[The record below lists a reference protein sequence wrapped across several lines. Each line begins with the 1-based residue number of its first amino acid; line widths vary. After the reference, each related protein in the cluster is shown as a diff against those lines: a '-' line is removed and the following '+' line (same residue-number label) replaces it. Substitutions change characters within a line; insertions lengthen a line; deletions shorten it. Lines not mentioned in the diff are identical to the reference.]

1 MGRMEQRSQ
10 GRSARAEP
18 PVGIIG
24 RSVARQHV
32 RAEPL
37 LPRRRDGADD
47 RSGAR
52 VRIQDPLV
60 PPRCGVVQDRR
71 PARQGRDLGLGV
83 GGLVEIQR
91 RGDRRH
97 PAKRRPEPTGGRA
110 ADHPFG
116 RPGRHPAAQPGSR
129 QGDVCRAALRH
140 SDHPRSGAP
149 RDHRQPCLGHRT
161 RLDGRHARAGQ
172 DGRRGGVVRRSV
184 LGLLEGRA
192 GLQRRLARVRPRRS
206 RAPAALRLRAGR
218 SARARERPMIALLL
232 AQTIAITGGTVY
244 PVSGPKLPN
253 ASVLIRDGRIVAVG
267 TKVSIPSGAT
277 RIDASGK
284 WITPGLIDGTGQLGL
299 VEINAVPGTREASV
313 QGDTIAAA
321 FNVAE
326 GINPASTL
334 IPVTR
339 IEGITTAL
347 AVPTGNLVSGQAA
360 LIDLDGA
367 TIEQMLVKS
376 PVGIVADLSERAK
389 DNAGGS
395 RAAVAN
401 RLRGVFRDAL
411 EYERRKV
418 DFGRA
423 QMRPLSASA
432 ADLEALLPVLHAQV
446 SLIAYANRRSD
457 IETALRLAQEFKL
470 KLILTGAA
478 EGWEIAPAIAAAGVP
493 VLVEPLNNIPSYDAL
508 GIRYDNAAVLAKA
521 GVKVALL
528 EPDTHKS
535 RNLRQQAGNA
545 VSYGMT
551 WDQALRAV
559 TLAPAEIFGVADR
572 YGSLEPGKVA
582 NVVVWSGD
590 PFEFTTGV
598 EHVFIRG
605 KEVPLTSRQTELFE
619 RYRKLP
625 PTY

>member
-1 MGRMEQRSQ
+1 
-10 GRSARAEP
+10 
-18 PVGIIG
+18 
-24 RSVARQHV
+24 
-32 RAEPL
+32 
-37 LPRRRDGADD
+37 
-47 RSGAR
+47 
-52 VRIQDPLV
+52 V
-60 PPRCGVVQDRR
+60 P
-71 PARQGRDLGLGV
+71 A
-83 GGLVEIQR
+83 
-91 RGDRRH
+91 
-97 PAKRRPEPTGGRA
+97 
-110 ADHPFG
+110 
-116 RPGRHPAAQPGSR
+116 
-129 QGDVCRAALRH
+129 
-140 SDHPRSGAP
+140 
-149 RDHRQPCLGHRT
+149 
-161 RLDGRHARAGQ
+161 
-172 DGRRGGVVRRSV
+172 
-184 LGLLEGRA
+184 
-192 GLQRRLARVRPRRS
+192 
-206 RAPAALRLRAGR
+206 
-218 SARARERPMIALLL
+218 
-232 AQTIAITGGTVY
+232 
-244 PVSGPKLPN
+244 
-253 ASVLIRDGRIVAVG
+253 
-267 TKVSIPSGAT
+267 
-277 RIDASGK
+277 
-284 WITPGLIDGTGQLGL
+284 
-299 VEINAVPGTREASV
+299 TREASV

-321 FNVAE
+321 FNVVE

-367 TIEQMLVKS
+367 TIEQMVVKS

-389 DNAGGS
+389 DNGGGS
-395 RAAVAN
+395 RAAVAD

-432 ADLEALLPVLHAQV
+432 ADLEALLPVLHARV
-446 SLIAYANRRSD
+446 PLIAYANRRSD

-508 GIRYDNAAVLAKA
+508 GVRYDNAAVLAKA

-619 RYRKLP
+619 RYKKLP
-625 PTY
+625 PSY